1 MAVKFSNNAATLLA
15 ANASTSTTLL
25 TVDNGSI
32 FPTLSG
38 TDHTYVTLEDVNA
51 NREVVKVTAISGNTL
66 TVVRAQDG
74 TTARAFST
82 ADKCE
87 LRITAAL
94 LNDLNTDA
102 DTESVSIAGDTM
114 TGNLSLGD
122 NVKLQLGNQT
132 NGDLQIYHSGTNSF
146 VSEIGSGDLKLNT
159 NGASVILQKNT
170 GEPMVKANTDSSVD
184 LYYDNAKKLATTSTG
199 TLTTGTSVVS
209 TSMMIGSTDSPS
221 RDLEI
226 KTTNPHIRL
235 TDTDASGSYTEIF
248 GGSGITTINAD
259 KGQNVSGSVLKLS
272 VDATDGITIDS
283 NHNVSIPNGNLDVTG
298 SVVADGLTV
307 DGDAII
313 SGGSSATNTGATLQL
328 ESTETAGVG
337 TGASISFKGDD
348 GTGSQRTY
356 GLIKGSKTTA
366 STDFS
371 GGLDFFTRVNGVS
384 NATKRIAIASNG
396 DISFYEDTGTTAK
409 VFWDASTEKLT
420 VGGSLQFFNNGSSS
434 VVDGGDNLRLRATN
448 NVKIQNFNS
457 TETMAEFVPSGAVTL
472 RHANSPKLATTSTGI
487 SISNDANFPDNG
499 KAIFGAGDDLEI
511 YSDGTNGVLKN
522 TNGNYILLDSDNLA
536 IRSQAG
542 SNRVIVNS
550 SGINVTGSVTSTT
563 GFTTGANTRV
573 QSSSGMLFVT
583 GAAATVFEVGAG
595 SEKMRLLSTGLG
607 IGDSNPSYRLDVN
620 NTSSRVRFK
629 AATGNSNLE
638 LSAIEGRDYLL
649 QSLSDGRFR
658 IYDEDASAERLTINA
673 DGSSV
678 FSGSVTSTGLTVENT
693 STSTPAIKLSGN
705 NAGQYLDNIVTST
718 LSRNNIN
725 FVNTDTT
732 DSASNGGQLS
742 GSITFETSDANNAGV
757 NAFIASSAE
766 NSTGSG
772 RLVFG
777 TGTGGTVDKRMN
789 IASNGDISFYED
801 TGTTPKF
808 FWDASTERL
817 GLGVTNPLA
826 NLDISSATTST
837 LRLSNT
843 DTILTENQVTGQL
856 EFYQSDASNNGTGI
870 TGKIGMR
877 SVPQK
882 PAGGNYY
889 GNVADMDFY
898 VSGQLNGYANDNASL
913 KAMTIQA
920 GSGNATFSGSV
931 TAGSNGLFK
940 NTANANGTTLTV
952 ADNANRGIT
961 ITSPIIAS
969 AAAGRIATSGTANS
983 LEIGVRDYPT
993 AMAISGSTGNIN
1005 IGSSLMVGATTAP
1018 SAKLDVQGGLAISNS
1033 SASYWTLDR
1042 DNTDG
1047 SLTFTDSYI
1056 NEAMRINSSGALLLH
1071 PNNIGRGLKI
1081 TTGTG
1086 QAVGSDTTYDTIAA
1100 GYGQHIFKTDG
1111 TERMRLNADGSC
1123 RWTPD
1128 GTNHDMTLTADGN
1141 LLVGTTD
1148 TDTQNNNAGSTAD
1161 NGFAYNIG
1169 SGGYLNV
1176 ARYGGTVAYFNRT
1189 STDGTIAD
1197 FRKDGTS
1204 VGSIASDGGSNL
1216 IVKGQGNNAALL
1228 FNHTNARIE
1237 PYTNSVTDLGR
1248 SAAKFKDLYLSDT
1261 VYAGVRVCIGTT
1273 ETPRPLTV
1281 NGLAGFRNSTTGFA
1295 TSDGFDIG
1303 VGGSDAYIV
1312 QRENANIIIETNGTE
1327 AARIDASQNLLVGKT
1342 STSGGVVGTVLAS
1355 TGLVRMTASSI
1366 AVAEINRINS
1376 DGSIVDFKRDG
1387 STVGSIGTSSGSM
1400 YIEGNPATGKSG
1412 LTFYG
1417 SYIEPRDNGSPADN
1431 AIDLGGS
1438 TNRFKDLYLSSGVY
1452 LGGTGSANKLDDYE
1466 EGTFTATL
1474 KGSSEPASLVTSTSY
1489 YTKVGNKVH
1498 FEIGFENAD
1507 TTGYSG
1513 NFFVTGLPF
1522 ASTGPRAVASVIHYK
1537 TTTWSDGHVPV
1548 AIVGSGQTQVDC
1560 LNQLSGSSWAVNQHS
1575 AGTGRYFWI
1584 TGTYITTS

>member
-1 MAVKFSNNAATLLA
+1 MATITTRSGKGSPLTNNEVD
-15 ANASTSTTLL
+15 ANFT
-25 TVDNGSI
+25 N
-32 FPTLSG
+32 
-38 TDHTYVTLEDVNA
+38 
-51 NREVVKVTAISGNTL
+51 
-66 TVVRAQDG
+66 
-74 TTARAFST
+74 
-82 ADKCE
+82 
-87 LRITAAL
+87 
-94 LNDLNTDA
+94 LNTDKA
-102 DTESVSIAGDTM
+102 ELSGATF

-298 SVVADGLTV
+298 SVVADGLTANGASE
-307 DGDAII
+307 GDTYFTGGTANARLLNVFTSTHDSAAHAGHNFKIASGAGAFI
-313 SGGSSATNTGATLQL
+313 FGNNTTANLLTVKSGG
-328 ESTETAGVG
+328 
-337 TGASISFKGDD
+337 ID
-348 GTGSQRTY
+348 
-356 GLIKGSKTTA
+356 
-366 STDFS
+366 
-371 GGLDFFTRVNGVS
+371 
-384 NATKRIAIASNG
+384 
-396 DISFYEDTGTTAK
+396 
-409 VFWDASTEKLT
+409 
-420 VGGSLQFFNNGSSS
+420 
-434 VVDGGDNLRLRATN
+434 
-448 NVKIQNFNS
+448 
-457 TETMAEFVPSGAVTL
+457 
-472 RHANSPKLATTSTGI
+472 
-487 SISNDANFPDNG
+487 
-499 KAIFGAGDDLEI
+499 
-511 YSDGTNGVLKN
+511 
-522 TNGNYILLDSDNLA
+522 
-536 IRSQAG
+536 
-542 SNRVIVNS
+542 
-550 SGINVTGSVTSTT
+550 VTGSV
-563 GFTTGANTRV
+563 V
-573 QSSSGMLFVT
+573 
-583 GAAATVFEVGAG
+583 
-595 SEKMRLLSTGLG
+595 
-607 IGDSNPSYRLDVN
+607 
-620 NTSSRVRFK
+620 
-629 AATGNSNLE
+629 
-638 LSAIEGRDYLL
+638 
-649 QSLSDGRFR
+649 
-658 IYDEDASAERLTINA
+658 A
-673 DGSSV
+673 D
-678 FSGSVTSTGLTVENT
+678 GLTVENT

-789 IASNGDISFYED
+789 IASNGDISFYND
-801 TGTTPKF
+801 SAAQGL
-808 FWDASTERL
+808 FWDSSTSRL

-1018 SAKLDVQGGLAISNS
+1018 SSVLEVMTAFTTGTQDIARFSRPTYGATVTIAREAGDGVVYSPANLTLSADHDNNSVGTNSNIKFKTDATERMRIDSSGRVGIGTNSPRALSHVYLIGGGSDDFNTLVTAYRPNTVWEDLNAGTTDWQIFVDGGDMQFRYGDASTDTKLASEAMRIDSSGRVGIGTSSPSTLLHLQSTDPKITLTDTSLGGNCNHVIRGADQFLELSADSGNSQSGSVMKFKVDNAEAMRIDSSGRVGIGTSSPANTLTVGNTANSADDQNATVGIKCDANHQGIMLQENSGAEQWSLGVNADGDLNFYDSQVTTPTVTFKDNGGVGIGTSSPSQDLHIREDSGDCNLLIDSANGASQIFFGDDESVNIGNIRYDHSSNYMRFSVNGSERMRIDSAGRVGIGTSSPSAKLDVQGGLAISNS
-1033 SASYWTLDR
+1033 SASRWTLDR
-1042 DNTDG
+1042 DNTNG

-1056 NEAMRINSSGALLLH
+1056 NEAMRIDSSG
-1071 PNNIGRGLKI
+1071 R
-1081 TTGTG
+1081 
-1086 QAVGSDTTYDTIAA
+1086 V
-1100 GYGQHIFKTDG
+1100 
-1111 TERMRLNADGSC
+1111 
-1123 RWTPD
+1123 
-1128 GTNHDMTLTADGN
+1128 
-1141 LLVGTTD
+1141 LVGK
-1148 TDTQNNNAGSTAD
+1148 S
-1161 NGFAYNIG
+1161 
-1169 SGGYLNV
+1169 SP
-1176 ARYGGTVAYFNRT
+1176 
-1189 STDGTIAD
+1189 TI
-1197 FRKDGTS
+1197 
-1204 VGSIASDGGSNL
+1204 
-1216 IVKGQGNNAALL
+1216 
-1228 FNHTNARIE
+1228 
-1237 PYTNSVTDLGR
+1237 
-1248 SAAKFKDLYLSDT
+1248 
-1261 VYAGVRVCIGTT
+1261 
-1273 ETPRPLTV
+1273 
-1281 NGLAGFRNSTTGFA
+1281 STTGVELRPNGQVFA
-1295 TSDGFDIG
+1295 TQSGNYPLLLNRTTSDGDIIQLRK
-1303 VGGSDAYIV
+1303 D
-1312 QRENANIIIETNGTE
+1312 NTN
-1327 AARIDASQNLLVGKT
+1327 
-1342 STSGGVVGTVLAS
+1342 
-1355 TGLVRMTASSI
+1355 
-1366 AVAEINRINS
+1366 
-1376 DGSIVDFKRDG
+1376 
-1387 STVGSIGTSSGSM
+1387 VGSIGTASGSM

-1438 TNRFKDLYLSSGVY
+1438 TNRFKDLYLSGGVY